1 MVGHHHT
8 RNTNDL
14 HKAPNLRDIE
24 LNELSFIYVWCQL
37 VSEQERLK
45 RVEKPQ
51 RTRVESPQE
60 SGGERFYYDEEE
72 NPFHSNRDSEYI
84 DEEAQHQN
92 QNHRNNRYRR
102 PLDLKAN
109 IPVFEVSLSEI
120 RLDTPYGDK
129 WIRRIGV
136 NFLGVRDKI
145 KSIKIITINHIKC
158 VSLTDEQL
166 CIRRIGCSGY
176 AGSGIDHYAFLVLSW
191 R

>member
-1 MVGHHHT
+1 MYP
-8 RNTNDL
+8 
-14 HKAPNLRDIE
+14 PNH
-24 LNELSFIYVWCQL
+24 LSQ
-37 VSEQERLK
+37 
-45 RVEKPQ
+45 PQ
-51 RTRVESPQE
+51 INHSSVLPSQQYQSHMNHQTSSVPLIAYNSPQYSTQPMTE
-60 SGGERFYYDEEE
+60 FPQMDSGLVVPMFNQGDDPIACLNKAKDFLTTI
-72 NPFHSNRDSEYI
+72 DSSRLPSTN
-84 DEEAQHQN
+84 N
-92 QNHRNNRYRR
+92 QLRTLMCR
-102 PLDLKAN
+102 
-109 IPVFEVSLSEI
+109 LSEI